1 MSYTDRK
8 FGIEIEFVGASRR
21 DVEIALRA
29 AGVDAHI
36 EGYGHETRPHWKIV
50 SDASLNH
57 HTGLMGEIV
66 SPILQGADGFRQLK
80 LVCDAL
86 ATIAG
91 ITVNRSCGLH
101 VHLDCRD
108 MTVGQIAK
116 VFERYAAY
124 EDQIDLVMPR
134 SRRESARWCRS
145 IKTLKDCMKRHTT
158 KDGQASEMGRYYK
171 VNLTNVATRGSM
183 EFRQHSGTI
192 EYKKIANWTIFLMQF
207 VEKSIELSTVQPV
220 ATKNRWFAAI
230 RNVFE
235 ANDYTVTWNRSQKAW
250 VAEHVTGHREVL
262 PHDTMAALYKVGTTD
277 YQMQKN
283 GGDHVDPDA
292 FSDLFSSMMG
302 ITRFDFNGRRMA
314 NVGVD
319 ELMAGVAANIKNYFE
334 ERREEL
340 N

>member
-1 MSYTDRK
+1 MSYTNRK

-21 DVEIALRA
+21 DVETALRGV
-29 AGVDAHI
+29 GVDARV
-36 EGYGHETRPHWKIV
+36 EGYNHETRPHWKIV

-86 ATIAG
+86 ATVAG

-101 VHLDCRD
+101 VHLDCRE

-145 IKTLKDCMKRHTT
+145 IKDRKDCMKRHAT
-158 KDGQASEMGRYYK
+158 KNGQANEMGRYYK
-171 VNLTNVATRGSM
+171 VNLTNVATRGAM
-183 EFRQHSGTI
+183 EFRQHSGTV
-192 EYKKIANWTIFLMQF
+192 EYNKIANWTMFLMQF
-207 VEKSIELSTVQPV
+207 VEKSIELSAALPV

-235 ANDYTVTWNRSQKAW
+235 ANDYTVIWDRSQKAW
-250 VAEHVTGHREVL
+250 VAVHVTGYTQAFN
-262 PHDTMAALYKVGTTD
+262 HDEMTALYKTGTTD

-283 GGDHVDPDA
+283 GGDHIDPDA
-292 FSDLFSSMMG
+292 FGDLFSSMMG

-319 ELMAGVAANIKNYFE
+319 ELMAGVADNIKNYFE
-334 ERREEL
+334 ERKEEL